1 MKTSSNDEEFILNEL
16 LNKFKENSSENLE
29 IYIFISNGDI
39 DIKKVKTFAQSNLSN
54 ESAYFKVLNVS

>member
-1 MKTSSNDEEFILNEL
+1 L

-39 DIKKVKTFAQSNLSN
+39 DIKKVKTFAERNLSN
-54 ESAYFKVLNVS
+54 ESTYFKVLNVS

>member
-1 MKTSSNDEEFILNEL
+1 L

-39 DIKKVKTFAQSNLSN
+39 DIKKVKTFAERNLSN
-54 ESAYFKVLNVS
+54 ESTYFKVLNVNVLIFFLLFKNKILN